1 MGLELGHFDTHQ
13 VFDGRPLRGHAVAMP
28 LDFAPR
34 VRGALQEPHRCQRMC
49 RPRAP
54 LLGAHSPLPHSLSPS
69 LSPLLALPSPAS
81 RAARHGRRDRA
92 QQPPPLAY
100 PSSLSVSP
108 SCHSAFAIVRR
119 SSSPGAASRCRPR
132 AATGALCRR
141 SRPLAWPDRLGR
153 SWAELEVPAAARR
166 PLDGCTTLP
175 RPPRRP
181 HRRNRRLPRRPLL

>member
-1 MGLELGHFDTHQ
+1 LATSARTRCLMEGPLGDTRSPCRSTSLHASGAPCRSRTAARGCVDPVLHSQALTLHFLIRSLH
-13 VFDGRPLRGHAVAMP
+13 P
-28 LDFAPR
+28 
-34 VRGALQEPHRCQRMC
+34 
-49 RPRAP
+49 
-54 LLGAHSPLPHSLSPS
+54 SP
-69 LSPLLALPSPAS
+69 PLLALPSPAS